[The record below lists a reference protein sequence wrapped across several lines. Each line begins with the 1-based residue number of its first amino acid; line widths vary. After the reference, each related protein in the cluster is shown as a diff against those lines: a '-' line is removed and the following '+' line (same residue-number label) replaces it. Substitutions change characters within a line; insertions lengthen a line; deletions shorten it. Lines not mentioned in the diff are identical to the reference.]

1 MHLTH
6 SFGMDLRKLRHAVFL
21 ADRGNFTAA
30 AARLHLSQ
38 PALSRS
44 IQSLEEELGLILF
57 DRIATGVVPTAAGAA
72 VIEEAR
78 GLLAQAEGLKAHAQ
92 RLARGETG
100 RVRIGIGPM
109 FAGLLTDY
117 LRAVW
122 KPAQAVEVQVHILP
136 AERLVARLLADE
148 LDFFIADGRAARD
161 HSGIA
166 VERIGDVPV
175 GYHVRPGH
183 PLARSKKISVADM
196 AAFPRAS
203 PGLPSVSVDTGEAV
217 RESAR
222 VEAGRIYCEQLP
234 MLVDLT
240 AGSDAVLLAIT
251 PAIGEQL
258 RAGEL
263 VTLDIPAI
271 ADWTAQIVVAR
282 RALLFPAPT
291 VERYAAAMADHIRRC
306 WIEVASCA

>member
-1 MHLTH
+1 
-6 SFGMDLRKLRHAVFL
+6 MDLRKLRHAVFL

-57 DRIATGVVPTAAGAA
+57 ERIATGVVLTSAGAA

-100 RVRIGIGPM
+100 RVRIGLGPM

-122 KPAQAVEVQVHILP
+122 QPAQAVEVQVHILP
-136 AERLVARLLADE
+136 AERLVSRLLADE

-161 HSGIA
+161 HSAIA
-166 VERIGDVPV
+166 IERIGEVPV

-183 PLARSKKISVADM
+183 PLARLKDISLADI
-196 AAFPRAS
+196 ASFPRVS
-203 PGLPSVSVDTGEAV
+203 PSLPSVSVEATDAV

-251 PAIGEQL
+251 PAIGDHIL
-258 RAGEL
+258 AREL

-271 ADWTAQIVVAR
+271 SGWTAQIVIAR
-282 RALLFPAPT
+282 RARLFPAPT
-291 VERYAAAMADHIRRC
+291 VERYAAAMADHVRRR
-306 WIEVASCA
+306 WIGEASCA